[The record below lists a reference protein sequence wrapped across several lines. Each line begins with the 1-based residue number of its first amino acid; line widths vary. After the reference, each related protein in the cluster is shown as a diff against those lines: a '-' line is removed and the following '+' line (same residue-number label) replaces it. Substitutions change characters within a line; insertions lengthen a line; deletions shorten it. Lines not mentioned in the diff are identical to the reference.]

1 MTSILAF
8 LAAATAAAAGP
19 DYDAGARAA
28 RELLAELVAA
38 DTTNPPGNEM
48 RAVDLAARRLE
59 PDGIALEK
67 TEFAPGRG
75 NLTARLKGSGKA
87 RPILLLAHI
96 DVVGTAD
103 QRWSSPPHELTEKDG
118 TLVGRGVED
127 DLGMAAILVETLRL
141 LRRERTKLKRDVI
154 LALTGDEESGGLGI
168 AHLLEKRR
176 DSIDA
181 ALALNEGGALVLG
194 DDGRL
199 RLAEIQVAEKTYQ
212 DFTLV
217 AKGETGHSSVPKP
230 DNAIYRL
237 ARALNR
243 LAGTP
248 PPVRLLPA
256 TRAYFAERA
265 RVERGELAAAMRRV
279 AEARD
284 APPQDAVAV
293 LEKTPTQA
301 ANLRTTCVATMVKGG
316 TRVNALPAEAT
327 ANVNCRLLP
336 DETPERAAEWLKGVI
351 DDPAVELRW
360 EKEMG
365 TAAAS
370 PVGGE
375 AMEAVRKVIGE
386 LYPGVPLIPTVSRGA
401 TDSRHL
407 RAAGIPS
414 YGIHPIAMTEADG
427 ERAHGIDERIPA
439 GGLRQGLEFF
449 HKLVLELAAER

>member
-1 MTSILAF
+1 MIFTVTILAAF
-8 LAAATAAAAGP
+8 AAAAP
-19 DYDAGARAA
+19 DYDAGAKAA
-28 RELLAELVAA
+28 RVLLAELVAA
-38 DTTNPPGNEM
+38 DTTNPPGRET

-59 PDGIALEK
+59 PDGIAVEK

-87 RPILLLAHI
+87 RPLLLLAHI

-103 QRWSSPPHELTEKDG
+103 QPWTSPPHELTERDG
-118 TLVGRGVED
+118 YLVGRGVED

-141 LRRERTKLKRDVI
+141 LKRERTPLRRDVI

-168 AHLLEKRR
+168 VHLLEKRR
-176 DSIDA
+176 GSIDA
-181 ALALNEGGALVLG
+181 AFALNEGGALVL
-194 DDGRL
+194 DDGGRVGV
-199 RLAEIQVAEKTYQ
+199 AEIQVAEKTYQ

-217 AKGETGHSSVPKP
+217 ARGETGHSSVPKP

-237 ARALNR
+237 ARALDR
-243 LAGTP
+243 LAKNP
-248 PPVRLLPA
+248 PPARLTAA
-256 TRAYFAERA
+256 TRAYFAGRA
-265 RVERGELAAAMRRV
+265 KVERGELAAAMRRV
-279 AEARD
+279 AEAKD
-284 APPQDAVAV
+284 APPAEAVLV

-301 ANLRTTCVATMVKGG
+301 ANLRTTCVATMIKGG
-316 TRVNALPAEAT
+316 TRVNALAAEAT

-336 DETPERAAEWLKGVI
+336 DESPERAAEWLKGVV
-351 DDPAVELRW
+351 DDPSVEVRW

-365 TAAAS
+365 AAAAS
-370 PVGGE
+370 PVEGE
-375 AMEAVRKVIGE
+375 AMDGLRKVIGE

-414 YGIHPIAMTEADG
+414 YGIHPIAMTESDG

-449 HKLVLELAAER
+449 HKLVLELAAD